1 MVSAGWKYSQ
11 LGIWIWDG
19 GASRVCGV
27 GTRVPTEDAFSP
39 LRLGLG
45 SEPPGDGAG
54 GSDHVYQS
62 GCPLPHSTWARGP
75 VGQQHSPRECSRLG
89 MLGGQHVYVLKSG
102 VMRVS
107 RRRGSRVHTVL
118 ILPFGLTSS
127 PQYSQIISVSMKSSM
142 IISPSIVITDNRAW
156 IPPGW

>member
-1 MVSAGWKYSQ
+1 MTVDCGVCVVEIFKAGV
-11 LGIWIWDG
+11 LDLWDG

-27 GTRVPTEDAFSP
+27 GTRVPIEDVFSP

-45 SEPPGDGAG
+45 SEPPGDEAG
-54 GSDHVYQS
+54 WSDHVYRS
-62 GCPLPHSTWARGP
+62 GCPLPHSTWARA
-75 VGQQHSPRECSRLG
+75 
-89 MLGGQHVYVLKSG
+89 
-102 VMRVS
+102 
-107 RRRGSRVHTVL
+107 VL

-156 IPPGW
+156 ITPGG